1 MNKPSSDQ
9 PKIVKKGEYAFAIGK
24 RKTSIASVRLY
35 KGTGD
40 MIVND
45 KPVKEFT
52 KNKYLLDTILSPLVL
67 TDTRTKVD
75 CTIHVKGGGI
85 TSQAEAVRHGVS
97 KALVKHDLLI
107 RPLLKKVGF
116 LTRDSRVKERKKP
129 GLRRARR
136 APQWAK
142 R

>member
-1 MNKPSSDQ
+1 MLIKPQ
-9 PKIVKKGEYAFAIGK
+9 EPTKPKKGEYAFAIGK

-40 MIVND
+40 ISVNN
-45 KPVKEFT
+45 KPIKEYI
-52 KNKYLLDTILSPLVL
+52 KNKYILDTVLSPLVL
-67 TDTRTKVD
+67 TDMRTKID
-75 CTIHVKGGGI
+75 STIIVAGGGPN
-85 TSQAEAVRHGVS
+85 SQGEAIRHGVA
-97 KALVKHDLLI
+97 KALIKHDLLL
-107 RPLLKKVGF
+107 RPLLKKAGF

-129 GLRRARR
+129 GLKRARR